1 MDVPGLLTW
10 LSANGHLGSFHLL
23 AVGNNAAENMRVR
36 ALCGYLISLGEMR
49 GRGMRS
55 RRLTPCLMFEETHQL
70 FSKASV
76 PFSIPSLC
84 VDPQRP
90 CAGGSPG
97 CHLACCG
104 GSLVGE
110 ADFHHAVGQRCPVPG
125 VASVFP
131 CAY

>member
-1 MDVPGLLTW
+1 MDIPGLLTRP
-10 LSANGHLGSFHLL
+10 SGNRHLGSFHLL
-23 AVGNNAAENMRVR
+23 AVGNNAAENTRVHT
-36 ALCGYLISLGEMR
+36 LCV
-49 GRGMRS
+49 
-55 RRLTPCLMFEETHQL
+55 TPCLMFEQTHQL

-97 CHLACCG
+97 CHLACGG

-110 ADFHHAVGQRCPVPG
+110 ADFHRAIGQRCPVPG